1 MAWSQERTA
10 GMFAPQRR
18 CLSDTC
24 FLALFPRTLGVS
36 TLVIPRDPEIPNPA
50 FWFLQPGLQSMRPWV
65 HLAFFS
71 AAIPQVRQAALVV
84 LFGAWQ
90 LTDKRGEFYNL
101 LWMLVFGF
109 ATLNIL
115 ALVTRSLEPSG
126 RRRRMAV
133 GEMLAV
139 LVVITCLLLLSWEML
154 QLFHV
159 FPIRLN
165 PR

>member
-1 MAWSQERTA
+1 
-10 GMFAPQRR
+10 
-18 CLSDTC
+18 
-24 FLALFPRTLGVS
+24 
-36 TLVIPRDPEIPNPA
+36 VIPQ
-50 FWFLQPGLQSMRPWV
+50 L
-65 HLAFFS
+65 
-71 AAIPQVRQAALVV
+71 RQAALFVV
-84 LFGAWQ
+84 FGAWQ
-90 LTDKRGEFYNL
+90 LTDKRGEFYNI

-139 LVVITCLLLLSWEML
+139 LVVVTCLVLLSWEML
-154 QLFHV
+154 QLFHI

>member
-1 MAWSQERTA
+1 MK
-10 GMFAPQRR
+10 
-18 CLSDTC
+18 
-24 FLALFPRTLGVS
+24 
-36 TLVIPRDPEIPNPA
+36 
-50 FWFLQPGLQSMRPWV
+50 PWV

-71 AAIPQVRQAALVV
+71 AAIPHVRQAALFA
-84 LFGAWQ
+84 LLGAWQ
-90 LTDKRGEFYNL
+90 LTDKRGEFYNI

-139 LVVITCLLLLSWEML
+139 LVVVTCLLLLGWEML
-154 QLFHV
+154 QLFHI
-159 FPIRLN
+159 FPLKLN